1 MLHQLFKKIIHSGI
15 GRGKYIG
22 GMLVLG
28 IAFLLILLSL
38 QVYIDYNDLLQ
49 GKYNKSQ
56 AEDFLVLSKEIS
68 NVMMS
73 DKNKGLFSDAEI
85 AELQKNKMISSVA
98 PVISNRF
105 RATAEGFTTSLPFY
119 SDIFF
124 QSVPDAFI
132 DVSPKDWEWKE
143 GANDLPVIIPNAWL
157 DLYNTGMAFTRS
169 DLPPLSAETVKA
181 LPIKVNLFNSNNQ
194 TLTFMGH
201 VSGFSDRLNSIM
213 VPASFMDWANKN
225 FGYAAMNGYT
235 AVVIKTNDP
244 SNPLLTDALQ
254 KSNYRFDKEKTRF
267 SQYRE
272 MVNKVV
278 PTIGIFGLL
287 MLLFGLL
294 VFSLFIQLTISNS
307 QQDIQLLTTLGAA
320 PKQLERFL
328 MKRFF
333 PINVIIIIAS
343 ILLISAGQFVLQNVL
358 AKQNAFISPFVSY
371 LLPIAGLLL
380 LAVVYFVLRKN
391 MRTYIYQQAR

>member
-1 MLHQLFKKIIHSGI
+1 
-15 GRGKYIG
+15 
-22 GMLVLG
+22 
-28 IAFLLILLSL
+28 
-38 QVYIDYNDLLQ
+38 
-49 GKYNKSQ
+49 
-56 AEDFLVLSKEIS
+56 
-68 NVMMS
+68 
-73 DKNKGLFSDAEI
+73 
-85 AELQKNKMISSVA
+85 
-98 PVISNRF
+98 
-105 RATAEGFTTSLPFY
+105 
-119 SDIFF
+119 
-124 QSVPDAFI
+124 
-132 DVSPKDWEWKE
+132 
-143 GANDLPVIIPNAWL
+143 
-157 DLYNTGMAFTRS
+157 
-169 DLPPLSAETVKA
+169 VKA
-181 LPIKVNLFNSNNQ
+181 LPIKINLFNSNNQ
-194 TLTFMGH
+194 TITFMGH

-213 VPASFMDWANKN
+213 VPARFMDWANKN

-244 SNPLLTDALQ
+244 SNPALTDALQ
-254 KSNYRFDKEKTRF
+254 KNNYRFDKEKTRF

-272 MVNKVV
+272 IVNKVV

-333 PINVIIIIAS
+333 PINVIIIVVS
-343 ILLISAGQFVLQNVL
+343 ILLIAVGQFVLQNIL
-358 AKQNAFISPFVSY
+358 AKQNAFISPYVSY
-371 LLPIAGLLL
+371 LLPLAGLLL